1 MWSFAKPMVLCEELF
16 NAVASRVIPEVQS
29 LDRCA
34 LAMFAWNYAY
44 INHDVP
50 EVYQASAK
58 EALRPARL
66 EELTPRDLAN
76 LMRAFAKAGVRE
88 VELMQAL
95 SEHGCGLLRDGIDQ
109 KCYRRPMKSLA
120 REIYEEDFSAV
131 DGMVDA
137 FDMVSLAEMLSS
149 FADQQYVHHDF
160 LSLADEYMMEGLR
173 QPKRDVETFLRF
185 PQVFARA
192 LVSRARAYVDVSG
205 RELFQQAMP
214 HVVRSLKELKAPD
227 VLSLVV
233 AWAMLGPRDP
243 DILAAFESRLWEL
256 DGRWPIDEAVRGVGL
271 RCSRRRFDGVVRGV
285 AVGRRTFSHTAMAR
299 PASLLVLLLSAHLTF
314 VALRR
319 RPAQLRSWRKAT
331 EDPWREAYD
340 AELRRNELLLEKLS
354 DCNRQIEEVL
364 RLQSRNAD
372 ESAQAHISGWSWSMG
387 GLGGVWILWM
397 KPAMGMK
404 NAAFFTFQGR
414 LPLGLQLRK
423 QNEGRLKGAFLVED
437 IFPGPAAEHV
447 WRGDILHALTV
458 VMDRANLGIK
468 TEDFVSSVV
477 GGLGRWRQTIVDA
490 SFINTVEDMVDQL
503 NSNTMLGSDTEILL
517 IFERDI
523 SSSPEPDEILEPAPK

>member
-1 MWSFAKPMVLCEELF
+1 
-16 NAVASRVIPEVQS
+16 
-29 LDRCA
+29 
-34 LAMFAWNYAY
+34 
-44 INHDVP
+44 
-50 EVYQASAK
+50 
-58 EALRPARL
+58 
-66 EELTPRDLAN
+66 
-76 LMRAFAKAGVRE
+76 
-88 VELMQAL
+88 
-95 SEHGCGLLRDGIDQ
+95 
-109 KCYRRPMKSLA
+109 
-120 REIYEEDFSAV
+120 
-131 DGMVDA
+131 
-137 FDMVSLAEMLSS
+137 
-149 FADQQYVHHDF
+149 
-160 LSLADEYMMEGLR
+160 
-173 QPKRDVETFLRF
+173 
-185 PQVFARA
+185 
-192 LVSRARAYVDVSG
+192 
-205 RELFQQAMP
+205 
-214 HVVRSLKELKAPD
+214 
-227 VLSLVV
+227 
-233 AWAMLGPRDP
+233 
-243 DILAAFESRLWEL
+243 
-256 DGRWPIDEAVRGVGL
+256 
-271 RCSRRRFDGVVRGV
+271 
-285 AVGRRTFSHTAMAR
+285 MAR

-340 AELRRNELLLEKLS
+340 AELRRNELLLEQLGEEVELPEVCEVDWKESYEKLS

-503 NSNTMLGSDTEILL
+503 NSNTMLGSDTDCAGHPPSATQQKALGERLGTKRDHQILSL
-517 IFERDI
+517 VLFRIPDTSPSDSDSPVKTTQQSLRRRRPIGLRGQDDPTRRVNKDECGWFVDAQCGTDGKPSVPEVPCWFFFLSLWIKWVLPEEADGRPWVGDEVEAGDGEEGSAGEKPGKPEVEAEAAGSQGEKEDGPVEPPPPKAPSQAVSGPPRAAGRVLAPGTAFARRAVR
-523 SSSPEPDEILEPAPK
+523 SSS